1 MNWLLG
7 IVGAVFLI
15 GFIIGIYRGAIRIAV
30 SVATTIVTLVVV
42 CFASPYVAE
51 LIETYTP
58 VNEVI
63 EEKVSSAITTAA
75 LTQLNGTEQT
85 QDTTTS
91 VGLTRERVE
100 RVLKAAGVDEE
111 DLAEHGITIDD
122 IVNGKVTSQDLAQY
136 GISSSV
142 LAGVSGASS
151 DDSASD
157 SLSDIN
163 IPSDIQGQAIEGADM
178 PEVFKNLLQKNNN
191 SDTYAELGVKT
202 FAEYV
207 GKYLSNLIIYLVS
220 YVLTFL
226 VVTLIL
232 RAIIF
237 SLDIVADLPVL
248 GFVNRLAG
256 GVVGVLCAA
265 IVVWI
270 VFIII
275 TLLYTTEAGRAL
287 YDTIQGEP
295 YLKALYDYNP
305 ILNLAIFLK

>member
-1 MNWLLG
+1 MNVLLG

-15 GFIIGIYRGAIRIAV
+15 GFFIGVYRGAIRIAV
-30 SVATTIVTLVVV
+30 SIATTIVTLVVV

-51 LIETYTP
+51 LVENYTP
-58 VNEVI
+58 INEVI

-75 LTQLNGTEQT
+75 LTQLNGSQENAS
-85 QDTTTS
+85 TS

-100 RVLKAAGVDEE
+100 KVLKAAGVDEE
-111 DLAEHGITIDD
+111 DLAEHGISIDD
-122 IVNGKVTSQDLAQY
+122 IVNGNVTSQDLAKY

-142 LAGVSGASS
+142 LGGVSGSS
-151 DDSASD
+151 TDSDST

-163 IPSDIQGQAIEGADM
+163 IPSDIQGQAIEEADM
-178 PEVFKNLLQKNNN
+178 PQIFKNLLQKNNN
-191 SDTYAELGVKT
+191 SDTYAELGVKS

-220 YVLTFL
+220 YIVTFL
-226 VVTLIL
+226 LVTLIL

-256 GVVGVLCAA
+256 GVIGLLCAA
-265 IVVWI
+265 IVIWI

-275 TLLYTTEAGRAL
+275 TLLYTTEAGKAL
-287 YDTIQGEP
+287 YDTIQAEP
-295 YLKALYDYNP
+295 YLKALYDFNP
-305 ILNLAIFLK
+305 ILNIAIFFK

>member
-1 MNWLLG
+1 MNVLLG

-15 GFIIGIYRGAIRIAV
+15 GFFIGVYRGAIRIAV
-30 SVATTIVTLVVV
+30 SIATTIVTLVVV

-51 LIETYTP
+51 LVENYTP
-58 VNEVI
+58 INEVI

-75 LTQLNGTEQT
+75 LTQLNGSQENVS
-85 QDTTTS
+85 TS

-100 RVLKAAGVDEE
+100 KVLKAAGVDEE
-111 DLAEHGITIDD
+111 DLAEHGISIDD
-122 IVNGKVTSQDLAQY
+122 IVNGNVTSQDLAKY

-142 LAGVSGASS
+142 LGGVSGSS
-151 DDSASD
+151 TDSDST

-163 IPSDIQGQAIEGADM
+163 IPSDIQGQAIEEADM
-178 PEVFKNLLQKNNN
+178 PQIFKNLLQKNNN
-191 SDTYAELGVKT
+191 SDTYAELGVKS

-220 YVLTFL
+220 YIVTFL
-226 VVTLIL
+226 LVTLIL

-256 GVVGVLCAA
+256 GVIGVLCAA
-265 IVVWI
+265 IVIWI

-275 TLLYTTEAGRAL
+275 TLLYTTEAGKAL
-287 YDTIQGEP
+287 YDAIQVDP
-295 YLKALYDYNP
+295 YLKALYDFNP
-305 ILNLAIFLK
+305 ILNIAIFFK

>member
-1 MNWLLG
+1 MNVLLG

-15 GFIIGIYRGAIRIAV
+15 GFFIGVYRGAIRIAV
-30 SVATTIVTLVVV
+30 SIATTIVTLVVV

-51 LIETYTP
+51 LVENYTP
-58 VNEVI
+58 INEVI

-75 LTQLNGTEQT
+75 LTQLNGSQENASA
-85 QDTTTS
+85 S

-100 RVLKAAGVDEE
+100 KVLKAAGVDEE
-111 DLAEHGITIDD
+111 DLAEHGISIDD
-122 IVNGKVTSQDLAQY
+122 IVNGNVTSQDLAKY

-142 LAGVSGASS
+142 LGGVSGSS
-151 DDSASD
+151 TDSDST

-163 IPSDIQGQAIEGADM
+163 IPSDIQGQAIEEADM
-178 PEVFKNLLQKNNN
+178 PQIFKNLLQKNNN
-191 SDTYAELGVKT
+191 SDTYAELGVKS

-220 YVLTFL
+220 YIVTFL
-226 VVTLIL
+226 LVTLIL

-256 GVVGVLCAA
+256 GVIGLLCAA
-265 IVVWI
+265 IVIWI

-275 TLLYTTEAGRAL
+275 TLLYTTEAGKAL
-287 YDTIQGEP
+287 YDTIQAEP
-295 YLKALYDYNP
+295 YLKALYDFNP
-305 ILNLAIFLK
+305 ILNIAIFFK

>member
-7 IVGAVFLI
+7 IVGALFLI
-15 GFIIGIYRGAIRIAV
+15 GFFIGIYRGAIRIAV

-42 CFASPYVAE
+42 CFASPYVAD
-51 LIETYTP
+51 LVETYTP
-58 VNEVI
+58 INEVI
-63 EEKVSSAITTAA
+63 EDKVSSAITTAA
-75 LTQLNGTEQT
+75 LTQLNQNQE
-85 QDTTTS
+85 DTS
-91 VGLTRERVE
+91 SSIGLTKERVE
-100 RVLKAAGVDEE
+100 KVLKAAGVDEE

-122 IVNGKVTSQDLAQY
+122 IVNGNVTSQDLAKY

-142 LAGVSGASS
+142 LGGVSGSS
-151 DDSASD
+151 TDSDST

-163 IPSDIQGQAIEGADM
+163 IPSDIQGQAIEEADM
-178 PEVFKNLLQKNNN
+178 PQIFKNLLQKNNN
-191 SDTYAELGVKT
+191 SDTYAELGVKN

-220 YVLTFL
+220 YIVTFL

-256 GVVGVLCAA
+256 GVIGLLCAA

-270 VFIII
+270 MFIII
-275 TLLYTTEAGRAL
+275 TLLYTTEAGKAL
-287 YDTIQGEP
+287 YDTIQAEP
-295 YLKALYDYNP
+295 YLKALYDFNP
-305 ILNLAIFLK
+305 ILNIAIFLK

>member
-1 MNWLLG
+1 MNVLLG

-15 GFIIGIYRGAIRIAV
+15 GFFIGVYRGAIRIAV
-30 SVATTIVTLVVV
+30 SIATTIVTLVVV

-51 LIETYTP
+51 LVETYTP

-75 LTQLNGTEQT
+75 LTQLNGSQENASA
-85 QDTTTS
+85 S

-100 RVLKAAGVDEE
+100 KVLKAAGVDEE
-111 DLAEHGITIDD
+111 DLAEHGISIDD
-122 IVNGKVTSQDLAQY
+122 IVNGNVTSQDLANY

-142 LAGVSGASS
+142 LGGVSGSS
-151 DDSASD
+151 TDSDST

-163 IPSDIQGQAIEGADM
+163 IPSDIQGQAIEEADM
-178 PEVFKNLLQKNNN
+178 PQIFKNLLQKNNN
-191 SDTYAELGVKT
+191 SDTYAELGVKS

-220 YVLTFL
+220 YIVTFL
-226 VVTLIL
+226 LVTLIL

-256 GVVGVLCAA
+256 GVIGLLCAA
-265 IVVWI
+265 IVIWI
-270 VFIII
+270 LFIII
-275 TLLYTTEAGRAL
+275 TLLYTTEAGKAL
-287 YDTIQGEP
+287 YDTIQAEP
-295 YLKALYDYNP
+295 YLKALYDFNP
-305 ILNLAIFLK
+305 ILNIAIFFK

>member
-151 DDSASD
+151 DDSTSD

-256 GVVGVLCAA
+256 GIVGVLCAA

-295 YLKALYDYNP
+295 YLKALYDFNP

>member
-63 EEKVSSAITTAA
+63 EEKVSTAITTAA
-75 LTQLNGTEQT
+75 LTQINGTEQM

-142 LAGVSGASS
+142 LAGVSGTSS
-151 DDSASD
+151 DDSTSD

-178 PEVFKNLLQKNNN
+178 PQIFKNLLQKNNN

-295 YLKALYDYNP
+295 YLKALYDFNP

>member
-7 IVGAVFLI
+7 IVGALFLI
-15 GFIIGIYRGAIRIAV
+15 GFFIGIYRGAIRIAV
-30 SVATTIVTLVVV
+30 SVATTIVTLVLV

-51 LIETYTP
+51 LVETYTP
-58 VNEVI
+58 INEVI
-63 EEKVSSAITTAA
+63 EDKVSSAITTAA
-75 LTQLNGTEQT
+75 LTQLNISQEDSTS
-85 QDTTTS
+85 S

-100 RVLKAAGVDEE
+100 KVLKAAGVSEE
-111 DLAEHGITIDD
+111 DLEEHGISIDD
-122 IVNGKVTSQDLAQY
+122 IVNGNVTSRDLAKY

-142 LAGVSGASS
+142 LGGVSGSTS
-151 DDSASD
+151 ESASD
-157 SLSDIN
+157 SLSEIN
-163 IPSDIQGQAIEGADM
+163 IPSDIQGQAIEEADM
-178 PEVFKNLLQKNNN
+178 PQIFKTLLEKNNN
-191 SDTYAELGVKT
+191 SDVYAELGVKT

-220 YVLTFL
+220 YVVTFL

-256 GVVGVLCAA
+256 GVIGVLCAA

-270 VFIII
+270 LFIII
-275 TLLYTTEAGRAL
+275 TLLYTTEAGKAL
-287 YDTIQGEP
+287 YDSIQAEP
-295 YLKALYDYNP
+295 YLKALYDFNP
-305 ILNLAIFLK
+305 ILNIAIFFK

>member
-1 MNWLLG
+1 MNVLLG

-15 GFIIGIYRGAIRIAV
+15 GFFIGVYRGAIRIAV
-30 SVATTIVTLVVV
+30 SIATTIVTLVVV

-51 LIETYTP
+51 LVETYTP

-63 EEKVSSAITTAA
+63 EEKVSSAITTAT
-75 LTQLNGTEQT
+75 LTQLNGSQENASA
-85 QDTTTS
+85 S

-100 RVLKAAGVDEE
+100 KVLKAAGVDEE
-111 DLAEHGITIDD
+111 DLAEHGISIDD
-122 IVNGKVTSQDLAQY
+122 IVNGNVTSQDLAKY

-142 LAGVSGASS
+142 LGGVSGSS
-151 DDSASD
+151 TDSDSA

-163 IPSDIQGQAIEGADM
+163 IPSDIQGQAIEEADM
-178 PEVFKNLLQKNNN
+178 PQIFKNLLQKNNN
-191 SDTYAELGVKT
+191 SDTYAELGVKS

-220 YVLTFL
+220 YIVTFL
-226 VVTLIL
+226 LVTLIL

-256 GVVGVLCAA
+256 GVIGLLCAA
-265 IVVWI
+265 IVIWI

-275 TLLYTTEAGRAL
+275 TLLYTTEAGKAL
-287 YDTIQGEP
+287 YDTIQAEP
-295 YLKALYDYNP
+295 YLKALYDFNP
-305 ILNLAIFLK
+305 ILNIAIFFK

>member
-142 LAGVSGASS
+142 LAGVSGVSS
-151 DDSASD
+151 DDSTSD

-295 YLKALYDYNP
+295 YLKALYDFNP

>member
-1 MNWLLG
+1 MNVLLG

-15 GFIIGIYRGAIRIAV
+15 GFFIGVYRGAIRIAV
-30 SVATTIVTLVVV
+30 SIATTIVTLVVV

-51 LIETYTP
+51 LVETYTP

-75 LTQLNGTEQT
+75 LTQLNGSQENASA
-85 QDTTTS
+85 S

-100 RVLKAAGVDEE
+100 KVLKAAGVDEE
-111 DLAEHGITIDD
+111 DLAEHGISIDD
-122 IVNGKVTSQDLAQY
+122 IVNGNVTSQDLAKY

-142 LAGVSGASS
+142 LGGVSGSS
-151 DDSASD
+151 TDSDST

-163 IPSDIQGQAIEGADM
+163 IPSDIQGQAIEEADM
-178 PEVFKNLLQKNNN
+178 PQIFKNLLQKNNN
-191 SDTYAELGVKT
+191 SDTYAELGVKS

-220 YVLTFL
+220 YIVTFL
-226 VVTLIL
+226 LVTLIL

-256 GVVGVLCAA
+256 GVIGLLCAA
-265 IVVWI
+265 IVIWI

-275 TLLYTTEAGRAL
+275 TLLYTTEAGKAL
-287 YDTIQGEP
+287 YDTIQAEP
-295 YLKALYDYNP
+295 YLKALYDFNP
-305 ILNLAIFLK
+305 ILNIAIFFK

>member
-151 DDSASD
+151 DDSTSD

-295 YLKALYDYNP
+295 YLKALYDFNP

>member
-1 MNWLLG
+1 MNVLLG

-15 GFIIGIYRGAIRIAV
+15 GFFIGVYRGAIRIAV
-30 SVATTIVTLVVV
+30 SIATTIVTLVVV

-51 LIETYTP
+51 LVENYTP
-58 VNEVI
+58 INEVI

-75 LTQLNGTEQT
+75 LTQLNGSQENVS
-85 QDTTTS
+85 TS

-100 RVLKAAGVDEE
+100 KVLKAAGVDEE
-111 DLAEHGITIDD
+111 DLAEHGISIDD
-122 IVNGKVTSQDLAQY
+122 IVNGNVTSQDLAKY

-142 LAGVSGASS
+142 LGGVSGSS
-151 DDSASD
+151 TDSDST

-163 IPSDIQGQAIEGADM
+163 IPSDIQGQAIEEADM
-178 PEVFKNLLQKNNN
+178 PQIFKNLLQKNNN
-191 SDTYAELGVKT
+191 SDTYAELGVKS

-220 YVLTFL
+220 YIVTFL
-226 VVTLIL
+226 LVTLIL

-256 GVVGVLCAA
+256 GVIGVLCAA
-265 IVVWI
+265 IVIWI

-275 TLLYTTEAGRAL
+275 TLLYTTEAGKAL
-287 YDTIQGEP
+287 YDAIQADP
-295 YLKALYDYNP
+295 YLKALYDFNP
-305 ILNLAIFLK
+305 ILNIAIFFK

>member
-142 LAGVSGASS
+142 LAGVSGTSS
-151 DDSASD
+151 DDSTSD

-178 PEVFKNLLQKNNN
+178 PQIFKNLLQKNNN

-207 GKYLSNLIIYLVS
+207 GKYLSNLIVYLVS
-220 YVLTFL
+220 YVLTFF

-295 YLKALYDYNP
+295 YLKALYDFNP

>member
-7 IVGAVFLI
+7 IVGALFLI
-15 GFIIGIYRGAIRIAV
+15 GFFVGIYRGAIRIAV

-51 LIETYTP
+51 LVETYTP
-58 VNEVI
+58 INEVI
-63 EEKVSSAITTAA
+63 EDKVSSAITTAA
-75 LTQLNGTEQT
+75 LTHLNET
-85 QDTTTS
+85 QEDTTS
-91 VGLTRERVE
+91 YIGLTRERVE
-100 RVLKAAGVDEE
+100 KVLKAAGVDEE
-111 DLAEHGITIDD
+111 DLAEHGITIED
-122 IVNGKVTSQDLAQY
+122 IVNGNVTSQDLAKY

-142 LAGVSGASS
+142 LGGVSGSGATS
-151 DDSASD
+151 DST

-163 IPSDIQGQAIEGADM
+163 IPSDIQGQAIEEADM
-178 PEVFKNLLQKNNN
+178 PQIFKNLLQKNNN

-220 YVLTFL
+220 YIVTFL
-226 VVTLIL
+226 IVTLIL

-256 GVVGVLCAA
+256 GVIGLLCAA

-275 TLLYTTEAGRAL
+275 TLLYTTEAGKAL
-287 YDTIQGEP
+287 YDTIQAEP
-295 YLKALYDYNP
+295 YLKALYDFNP
-305 ILNLAIFLK
+305 ILNIAIFLK

>member
-7 IVGAVFLI
+7 IVGALFLI
-15 GFIIGIYRGAIRIAV
+15 GFFIGIYRGAIRIAV

-42 CFASPYVAE
+42 CFASPYVAD
-51 LIETYTP
+51 LVETYTP
-58 VNEVI
+58 INEVI
-63 EEKVSSAITTAA
+63 EDKVSSAITTAA
-75 LTQLNGTEQT
+75 LTQLNQNQE
-85 QDTTTS
+85 DTS
-91 VGLTRERVE
+91 SSIGLTRERVE
-100 RVLKAAGVDEE
+100 KVLKAAGVDEE

-122 IVNGKVTSQDLAQY
+122 IVNGNVTSQDLAKY

-142 LAGVSGASS
+142 LGGVSGSS
-151 DDSASD
+151 TDSAST
-157 SLSDIN
+157 SLRDIN
-163 IPSDIQGQAIEGADM
+163 IPSDIQGQAIEEADM
-178 PEVFKNLLQKNNN
+178 PQIFKNLLQKNNN
-191 SDTYAELGVKT
+191 SDIYAELGVKT

-220 YVLTFL
+220 YIVTFL

-256 GVVGVLCAA
+256 GVIGLLCAA

-270 VFIII
+270 MFIII
-275 TLLYTTEAGRAL
+275 TLLYTTEAGKAL
-287 YDTIQGEP
+287 YDTIQAEP
-295 YLKALYDYNP
+295 YLKALYDFNP
-305 ILNLAIFLK
+305 ILNVAIFFK

>member
-142 LAGVSGASS
+142 LAGVSGASP
-151 DDSASD
+151 DDSTSD

-295 YLKALYDYNP
+295 YLKALYDFNP

>member
-7 IVGAVFLI
+7 IVGALFLI
-15 GFIIGIYRGAIRIAV
+15 GFFVGIYRGAIRIAV

-51 LIETYTP
+51 LVENYTP
-58 VNEVI
+58 INEVI
-63 EEKVSSAITTAA
+63 EDKVSSAITTAA
-75 LTQLNGTEQT
+75 LTHLNET
-85 QDTTTS
+85 QEETTS
-91 VGLTRERVE
+91 SIGLTRERVE

-122 IVNGKVTSQDLAQY
+122 IVNGNVTSQDLAKY

-142 LAGVSGASS
+142 LGGVSGSS
-151 DDSASD
+151 ADSDST

-163 IPSDIQGQAIEGADM
+163 IPSDIQGQAIEEADM
-178 PEVFKNLLQKNNN
+178 PQIFKNLLQKNNN

-220 YVLTFL
+220 YIVTFL

-256 GVVGVLCAA
+256 GVIGLLCAA

-275 TLLYTTEAGRAL
+275 TLLYTTEAGKAL
-287 YDTIQGEP
+287 YDTIQAEP
-295 YLKALYDYNP
+295 YLKALYDFNP
-305 ILNLAIFLK
+305 ILNIAIFLK

>member
-1 MNWLLG
+1 MNVLLG

-15 GFIIGIYRGAIRIAV
+15 GFFIGVYRGAIRIAV
-30 SVATTIVTLVVV
+30 SIATTIVTLVVV

-51 LIETYTP
+51 LVETYTP

-75 LTQLNGTEQT
+75 LTQLNGSQENASA
-85 QDTTTS
+85 S

-100 RVLKAAGVDEE
+100 KVLKAAGVDEE
-111 DLAEHGITIDD
+111 DLAEHGISIDD
-122 IVNGKVTSQDLAQY
+122 IVNGNVTSQDLAKY

-142 LAGVSGASS
+142 LGGVSGSS
-151 DDSASD
+151 TDSDSA

-163 IPSDIQGQAIEGADM
+163 IPSDIQGQAIEEADM
-178 PEVFKNLLQKNNN
+178 PQIFKNLLQKNNN
-191 SDTYAELGVKT
+191 SDTYAELGVKS

-220 YVLTFL
+220 YIVTFL
-226 VVTLIL
+226 LVTLIL

-256 GVVGVLCAA
+256 GVIGLLCAA
-265 IVVWI
+265 TVIWI

-275 TLLYTTEAGRAL
+275 TLLYTTEAGKAL
-287 YDTIQGEP
+287 YDTIQAEP
-295 YLKALYDYNP
+295 YLKALYDFNP
-305 ILNLAIFLK
+305 ILNIAIFFK

>member
-1 MNWLLG
+1 MNVLLG

-15 GFIIGIYRGAIRIAV
+15 GFFIGVYRGAIRIAV
-30 SVATTIVTLVVV
+30 SIATTIVTLVVV

-51 LIETYTP
+51 LVETYTP

-75 LTQLNGTEQT
+75 LTQLNGSQENASA
-85 QDTTTS
+85 S

-100 RVLKAAGVDEE
+100 KVLKAAGVDEE
-111 DLAEHGITIDD
+111 DLAEHGISIDD
-122 IVNGKVTSQDLAQY
+122 IVNGNVTSQDLAKY

-142 LAGVSGASS
+142 LGGVSGSS
-151 DDSASD
+151 TDSDSA

-163 IPSDIQGQAIEGADM
+163 IPSDIQGQAIEEADM
-178 PEVFKNLLQKNNN
+178 PQIFKNLLQKNNN
-191 SDTYAELGVKT
+191 SDTYAELGVKS

-220 YVLTFL
+220 YIVTFL
-226 VVTLIL
+226 LVTLIL

-256 GVVGVLCAA
+256 GVIGLLCAA
-265 IVVWI
+265 IVIWI

-275 TLLYTTEAGRAL
+275 TLLYTTEAGKAL
-287 YDTIQGEP
+287 YDTIQAEP
-295 YLKALYDYNP
+295 YLKALYDFNP
-305 ILNLAIFLK
+305 ILNIAIFFK

>member
-63 EEKVSSAITTAA
+63 EEKVSTAITTAA
-75 LTQLNGTEQT
+75 LTQINGTEQT

-100 RVLKAAGVDEE
+100 RVLKAAGVHEE

-142 LAGVSGASS
+142 LAGVSGTSS

-220 YVLTFL
+220 YVLTFF

-256 GVVGVLCAA
+256 GVVGVFCAA

-295 YLKALYDYNP
+295 YLKALYDFNP